1 MLVSVSPIK
10 VLVVAK
16 KGWAYPSHNAHL
28 RSPCYQPP
36 APPPLQIVVCDRIV
50 PGLRPDLDDVD
61 HNGKE
66 PPLLK
71 SLTCD
76 SAGIS
81 GRITRTV
88 WQAVRVCRMRKS
100 NGCLGFFVLRSAT
113 LTSSASPHCSA
124 GICNEP
130 RVPPVLQDDKF
141 VVCQEG
147 LQSFAARCLGER
159 VWSIVRVDTGKDF
172 EWGRYCL

>member
-10 VLVVAK
+10 VLVVVK

-36 APPPLQIVVCDRIV
+36 APTTPSNRSLRSYR
-50 PGLRPDLDDVD
+50 PGSPAGLGRCRPQWQRATTAEEPDVSLSRDLR
-61 HNGKE
+61 K
-66 PPLLK
+66 
-71 SLTCD
+71 
-76 SAGIS
+76 
-81 GRITRTV
+81 ITRTAR
-88 WQAVRVCRMRKS
+88 QAVRVCRMRKS
-100 NGCLGFFVLRSAT
+100 DGCLGFFVPTRSAT
-113 LTSSASPHCSA
+113 LTSSTSRNCSVGVCTGPKA
-124 GICNEP
+124 
-130 RVPPVLQDDKF
+130 PPVLQDGEF

-172 EWGRYCL
+172 E